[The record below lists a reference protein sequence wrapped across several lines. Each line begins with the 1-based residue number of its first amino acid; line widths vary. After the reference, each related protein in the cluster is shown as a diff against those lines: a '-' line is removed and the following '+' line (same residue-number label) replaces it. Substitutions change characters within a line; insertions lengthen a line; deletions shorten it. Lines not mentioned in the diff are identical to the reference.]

1 MARPNKQGLDYFPLD
16 VGIFENDKILA
27 ISGEFSV
34 KGEIIVLRLLCE
46 IYRNGYFVE
55 FSELLKNKLARLG
68 GLSGGLVD
76 EVVRKLVKYE
86 FFDGFVF
93 SEYNILTSKNIQKVY
108 LEATKRRKDTECLQY
123 WILNGVNVYINEKKD
138 VEKTEKI
145 QKHQFNGVN
154 VDINYPSSGV
164 NVDINTQSK
173 VKESKVNNISFL
185 EKKKQKSACVDFD
198 EEEENNQPL
207 NAEKETSPPVAP
219 APPPFNFRKAMIA
232 EGFAPELVDE
242 WLKIRKA
249 KKAVNTER
257 AFKAFV
263 NQVQQTNQDMNSV
276 LEIVV
281 QKQWKGFEADW
292 LHNTQAPHLIANNQ
306 IFLDENGNI
315 ITNGQQQQSTSDKQ
329 QYYVGRQTADNIRN
343 NMQGWGTHTFG
354 DS

>member
-1 MARPNKQGLDYFPLD
+1 MGRNVKQGFSYFSLD
-16 VGIFENDKILA
+16 VDIFSDIKIRKLIKNHSGRALSVYICVLA
-27 ISGEFSV
+27 F
-34 KGEIIVLRLLCE
+34 
-46 IYRNGYFVE
+46 IYRNGYYVLNDEDFGFIVSEQTGDKVE
-55 FSELLKNKLARLG
+55 FIEAVLDYCVKVGLFSAEMFEQGVYTSKGVQERYLAMCKASR
-68 GLSGGLVD
+68 
-76 EVVRKLVKYE
+76 RNI
-86 FFDGFVF
+86 VF
-93 SEYNILTSKNIQKVY
+93 SEYALISSEEI
-108 LEATKRRKDTECLQY
+108 
-123 WILNGVNVYINEKKD
+123 GINSEEIAINS
-138 VEKTEKI
+138 EKTPIK
-145 QKHQFNGVN
+145 K
-154 VDINYPSSGV
+154 
-164 NVDINTQSK
+164 
-173 VKESKVNNISFL
+173 SKVNNISFL

-198 EEEENNQPL
+198 EGEKKEQSL

-257 AFKAFV
+257 AFKTFIE
-263 NQVQQTNQDMNSV
+263 QVRKTRQDINAILS
-276 LEIVV
+276 IIV

-292 LHNTQAPHLIANNQ
+292 LHSIQSPHQTANNQ
-306 IFLDENGNI
+306 IILDENGNI

>member
-16 VGIFENDKILA
+16 VGIFEDDKILA

-68 GLSGGLVD
+68 GLSGGLVE
-76 EVVRKLVKYE
+76 EVVSKLVKYE
-86 FFDGFVF
+86 FFDGFMF

-164 NVDINTQSK
+164 NVDINPQSK
-173 VKESKVNNISFL
+173 VKEIYKQTNTHTH
-185 EKKKQKSACVDFD
+185 EKKPKAENSTLKAYEDFNGD
-198 EEEENNQPL
+198 
-207 NAEKETSPPVAP
+207 A
-219 APPPFNFRKAMIA
+219 IA
-232 EGFAPELVDE
+232 LAG
-242 WLKIRKA
+242 WLSKRWNDA
-249 KKAVNTER
+249 KKFYKVGAIGNVAILGNAR
-257 AFKAFV
+257 
-263 NQVQQTNQDMNSV
+263 MNLIEVAKNYTQGEIELAIKGVFIQKDIYPQFTLSPDKM
-276 LEIVV
+276 LETDHFSTFYNA
-281 QKQWKGFEADW
+281 G
-292 LHNTQAPHLIANNQ
+292 LTNTQLYNKEPQKGLKSSKK
-306 IFLDENGNI
+306 GVVRNI
-315 ITNGQQQQSTSDKQ
+315 
-329 QYYVGRQTADNIRN
+329 
-343 NMQGWGTHTFG
+343 G
-354 DS
+354 DL

>member
-108 LEATKRRKDTECLQY
+108 LEASKRRKDIDLSQY
-123 WILNGVNVYINEKKD
+123 WLLDEVNVYINSPLN
-138 VEKTEKI
+138 KI
-145 QKHQFNGVN
+145 NAH
-154 VDINYPSSGV
+154 INAQ
-164 NVDINTQSK
+164 NK
-173 VKESKVNNISFL
+173 EKESKVNNISLL
-185 EKKKQKSACVDFD
+185 EKEKQKSVCVEFG
-198 EEEENNQPL
+198 EGEKKEQPL
-207 NAEKETSPPVAP
+207 NAEKETSPQVAP
-219 APPPFNFRKAMIA
+219 APPPFNFRKAMLN

-257 AFKAFV
+257 AFNNFI
-263 NQVQQTNQDMNSV
+263 NQVRLTNQDINAILS
-276 LEIVV
+276 IIV

-306 IFLDENGNI
+306 IILDENGNI
-315 ITNGQQQQSTSDKQ
+315 ITNGQQRQSTSDKQ
-329 QYYVGRQTADNIRN
+329 QYYAGRQTADNIRN
-343 NMQGWGTHTFG
+343 NIQGWGTHTFG

>member
-1 MARPNKQGLDYFPLD
+1 MERETFVFYKDWLNVIRDLPSEVQLEVYQAIAEYAIYGNLIELKPLAK
-16 VGIFENDKILA
+16 VAF
-27 ISGEFSV
+27 
-34 KGEIIVLRLLCE
+34 
-46 IYRNGYFVE
+46 
-55 FSELLKNKLARLG
+55 
-68 GLSGGLVD
+68 
-76 EVVRKLVKYE
+76 
-86 FFDGFVF
+86 GFVKQTIDRDTQKYI
-93 SEYNILTSKNIQKVY
+93 SIKEKRKEAGAKGGRPLKINELEESKEKQKKQLVF
-108 LEATKRRKDTECLQY
+108 EKSKKSKSP
-123 WILNGVNVYINEKKD
+123 LNVNVN
-138 VEKTEKI
+138 
-145 QKHQFNGVN
+145 VN
-154 VDINYPSSGV
+154 DNV
-164 NVDINTQSK
+164 NDFSL
-173 VKESKVNNISFL
+173 L
-185 EKKKQKSACVDFD
+185 EKEKQKSVCVEFG
-198 EEEENNQPL
+198 EGEKKEQPL